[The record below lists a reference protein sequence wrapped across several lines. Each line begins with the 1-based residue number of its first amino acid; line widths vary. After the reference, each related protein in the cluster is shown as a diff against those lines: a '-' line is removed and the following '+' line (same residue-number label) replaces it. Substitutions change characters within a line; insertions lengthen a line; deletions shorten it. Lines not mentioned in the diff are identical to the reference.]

1 MRGEAMSA
9 LVSVLER
16 PLPKIRVQAA
26 AGALAVASAV
36 VLPQI
41 VHWAGAMMGVGT
53 GLGEMLLPMHL
64 PILVVGLL
72 VGPWAGCAAGL
83 LSPLVSFAL
92 SGMPGI
98 PMLPLMVL
106 ELGAYGLVAGLVR
119 SAKRPVLLKVIA
131 AQIVG
136 RLVRGCALCAVSA
149 MLPGVAL
156 AILWNTTLAGLPGLV
171 CQWALIPLI
180 IMMLDRKAI
189 QQGEEGLLDA

>member
-1 MRGEAMSA
+1 M
-9 LVSVLER
+9 
-16 PLPKIRVQAA
+16 
-26 AGALAVASAV
+26 
-36 VLPQI
+36 
-41 VHWAGAMMGVGT
+41 
-53 GLGEMLLPMHL
+53 GEMLLPMHL

-119 SAKRPVLLKVIA
+119 SAKCPVLLKVIA

-136 RLVRGCALCAVSA
+136 RLVRGFALCAVSA

-156 AILWNTTLAGLPGLV
+156 VILWNTTLAGLPGLV

>member
-41 VHWAGAMMGVGT
+41 VHWAGALMGVGT

-119 SAKRPVLLKVIA
+119 SAKCPVLLKVIA

-136 RLVRGCALCAVSA
+136 RLVRGFALCAVSA

-156 AILWNTTLAGLPGLV
+156 VILWNTTLAGLPGLV

>member
-1 MRGEAMSA
+1 MST

-64 PILVVGLL
+64 PILLVGLL
-72 VGPWAGCAAGL
+72 AGPWAGCAAGL

-98 PMLPLMVL
+98 PMLPFMVL

-119 SAKRPVLLKVIA
+119 SATCPVLLKVIA

-136 RLVRGCALCAVSA
+136 RLVRASALCVMSA
-149 MLPGVAL
+149 MLPGMAL
-156 AILWNTTLAGLPGLV
+156 SILWSTTLAGLPGLV

-180 IMMLDRKAI
+180 IMMLDRKAA